1 MSVETS
7 QVRLGLIDPTKE
19 VFNQETGDT
28 VTGKQVLQ
36 QLSTNN
42 VWRNSPKG
50 KYVAVQYNAQT
61 FKFFVGESM
70 ILPESVGR
78 ALRKSSAILVGE
90 DKLNG
95 PIIPFLEIQE
105 KMEMTIAHAN
115 EDNKLQKENEALKAE
130 LEALRKQAA
139 EPAKTKSSPKGK
151 KIDWDGDVDDAEEAA

>member
-70 ILPESVGR
+70 VLPESVGR

-105 KMEMTIAHAN
+105 KMEMTLAHVN
-115 EDNKLQKENEALKAE
+115 EDKLQKENEALKAE

-139 EPAKTKSSPKGK
+139 EPAKTKPKGK